1 MANSRENQVQARD
14 RVWRSTFHKSGKQL
28 MDSRRSQ
35 PIRIVIADDHPIFR
49 DGLRRLLEAEA
60 DLKVVG
66 EASDGAE
73 AVKLARQL
81 KPDILL
87 LDLAMPR
94 HPGLEALREL
104 SSGSANSV
112 RVILLTAAAEKNQI
126 VEALQLGAR
135 GIVLKDSATQLLLK
149 SIHTVMAGEY
159 WVGRESVS
167 NLVQY
172 LRSLVQSSGEEAR
185 QKKFGL
191 TPRELEIVSTVVA
204 GYSNKEIA
212 EYCKI
217 SEDTVKHHLSNI
229 FDKLG
234 VSTRLELAL
243 FAVNQSLPLKTI
255 A

>member
-1 MANSRENQVQARD
+1 MDNRRPQPTRI
-14 RVWRSTFHKSGKQL
+14 L
-28 MDSRRSQ
+28 M
-35 PIRIVIADDHPIFR
+35 ADDHTIFR
-49 DGLRRLLEAEA
+49 DGVRRLLETEP
-60 DLKVVG
+60 DLKVIG
-66 EASDGAE
+66 EACDGAE

-94 HPGLEALREL
+94 HPGLEALREMNTNT
-104 SSGSANSV
+104 GSHSV
-112 RVILLTAAAEKNQI
+112 RIILLTAAAEKNQI

-135 GIVLKDSATQLLLK
+135 GVVLKDSATQLLLK
-149 SIHTVMAGEY
+149 SIDTVMSGEY

-172 LRSLVQSSGEEAR
+172 LRTLVQSSSDEAR

-191 TPRELEIVSTVVA
+191 TPRELEIVSAVVA

-212 EYCKI
+212 EYFKI
-217 SEDTVKHHLSNI
+217 REDTVKHHLSNV

-234 VSTRLELAL
+234 VAPRLELAL
-243 FAVNQSLPLKTI
+243 FAVNQALPLKSI

>member
-1 MANSRENQVQARD
+1 
-14 RVWRSTFHKSGKQL
+14 
-28 MDSRRSQ
+28 MDRRSQ

-49 DGLRRLLEAEA
+49 DGLRRLLEAEP
-60 DLKVVG
+60 DLRVIG

-73 AVKLARQL
+73 AVKLTRQL

-94 HPGLEALREL
+94 HPGLEALREMSS
-104 SSGSANSV
+104 SSGSNAV
-112 RVILLTAAAEKNQI
+112 RVILLTAAAEKKQI

-135 GIVLKDSATQLLLK
+135 GVVLKDSATQLLLK

-172 LRSLVQSSGEEAR
+172 LRTLVQSSGEEAR

-212 EYCKI
+212 EYFKI

>member
-1 MANSRENQVQARD
+1 
-14 RVWRSTFHKSGKQL
+14 

-49 DGLRRLLEAEA
+49 DGLRRLLEAEP

-66 EASDGAE
+66 EAQDGTE
-73 AVKLARQL
+73 AVKLTRQL

-94 HPGLEALREL
+94 MPGLDALREM
-104 SSGSANSV
+104 SSGSNSNAV
-112 RVILLTAAAEKNQI
+112 RVILLTAAAEKKQI

-135 GIVLKDSATQLLLK
+135 GVVMKDSATQLLLK

>member
-1 MANSRENQVQARD
+1 
-14 RVWRSTFHKSGKQL
+14 
-28 MDSRRSQ
+28 MDRRSQ

-49 DGLRRLLEAEA
+49 DGLRRLLEAEP

-73 AVKLARQL
+73 AVKLTRQL

-94 HPGLEALREL
+94 HPGLEALREMSS
-104 SSGSANSV
+104 SSGSNAV
-112 RVILLTAAAEKNQI
+112 RVILLTAAAEKKQI

-135 GIVLKDSATQLLLK
+135 GVVLKDSATQLLLK

-172 LRSLVQSSGEEAR
+172 LRTLVQSSGEEAR

-212 EYCKI
+212 EYFKI
-217 SEDTVKHHLSNI
+217 SEDTVKHHLSNV

>member
-1 MANSRENQVQARD
+1 MD
-14 RVWRSTFHKSGKQL
+14 RKG
-28 MDSRRSQ
+28 
-35 PIRIVIADDHPIFR
+35 PIRLVIADDHPIFR
-49 DGLRRLLEAEA
+49 DGLRRLLEAEP
-60 DLKVVG
+60 DMKVIG
-66 EASDGAE
+66 EAKDGAE
-73 AVKLARQL
+73 AVRLARQL
-81 KPDILL
+81 KPDIML
-87 LDLAMPR
+87 LDLAMPK

-104 SSGSANSV
+104 SSGGSNSV

-135 GIVLKDSATQLLLK
+135 GVVLKDSATQLLLK
-149 SIHTVMAGEY
+149 AIHTVMAGEY

-172 LRSLVQSSGEEAR
+172 LRNLVQSSGETAR

-191 TPRELEIVSTVVA
+191 TPRELEIISAVVA
-204 GYSNKEIA
+204 GFANKEIA
-212 EYCKI
+212 EYFKI

-243 FAVNQSLPLKTI
+243 FAVNQALPLI
-255 A
+255 AIS

>member
-1 MANSRENQVQARD
+1 
-14 RVWRSTFHKSGKQL
+14 
-28 MDSRRSQ
+28 MDNGRAQ
-35 PIRIVIADDHPIFR
+35 PIRILIADDHPIFR
-49 DGLRRLLEAEA
+49 DGLRRLLEAEP

-66 EASDGAE
+66 EACDGAE
-73 AVKLARQL
+73 AVKLVRQL
-81 KPDILL
+81 RPDILL

-94 HPGLEALREL
+94 HPGLEALREM
-104 SSGSANSV
+104 SSGPSNSV

-135 GIVLKDSATQLLLK
+135 GIVMKDSATQLLLK

-172 LRSLVQSSGEEAR
+172 LRMLVQSSGEEAR

-191 TPRELEIVSTVVA
+191 TPRELEIAVVA

-212 EYCKI
+212 EYFKI

-243 FAVNQSLPLKTI
+243 FAVNQSLPLKNI
-255 A
+255 S

>member
-1 MANSRENQVQARD
+1 
-14 RVWRSTFHKSGKQL
+14 
-28 MDSRRSQ
+28 MDNRRAQ
-35 PIRIVIADDHPIFR
+35 PIRILIADDHPIFR
-49 DGLRRLLEAEA
+49 DGLRRLLEAEP

-66 EASDGAE
+66 EACDGAE
-73 AVKLARQL
+73 AVKLVRQL
-81 KPDILL
+81 RPDILL

-94 HPGLEALREL
+94 HPGLEALREM
-104 SSGSANSV
+104 SSGSASNSV

-135 GIVLKDSATQLLLK
+135 GIVMKDSATQLLLK
-149 SIHTVMAGEY
+149 GIHTVMAGEY

-172 LRSLVQSSGEEAR
+172 LRMLVQSSGEEAR

-191 TPRELEIVSTVVA
+191 TPRELEIVSAVVA

-212 EYCKI
+212 EYFKI

-243 FAVNQSLPLKTI
+243 FAVNQSLPLKNI
-255 A
+255 S

>member
-1 MANSRENQVQARD
+1 MEKRQ
-14 RVWRSTFHKSGKQL
+14 T
-28 MDSRRSQ
+28 

-49 DGLRRLLEAEA
+49 DGLRRLLESEGEM
-60 DLKVVG
+60 KVVG
-66 EASDGAE
+66 EAPDGLE
-73 AVKLARQL
+73 AVKLATEI
-81 KPDILL
+81 KPDVLL

-94 HPGLEALREL
+94 HTGLDALRDL
-104 SSGSANSV
+104 SSSGKAAPV
-112 RVILLTAAAEKNQI
+112 RIILLTAAVEKKQI

-135 GIVLKDSATQLLLK
+135 GVVMKDSATELLLK
-149 SIHTVMAGEY
+149 AIHAVMGGEY

-172 LRSLVQSSGEEAR
+172 LRNLMQTTNEESK

-191 TPRELEIVSTVVA
+191 TPRELEIVSAIVA
-204 GYSNKEIA
+204 GYANREVA
-212 EYCKI
+212 EYFKI

-243 FAVNQSLPLKTI
+243 FAVNQGLPLKTI
-255 A
+255 V